1 VLGEAAQNDAFT
13 VGRFL
18 ARKPAAH

>member
-1 VLGEAAQNDAFT
+1 VLGEAAESGAFT

-18 ARKPAAH
+18 ARKPVPA